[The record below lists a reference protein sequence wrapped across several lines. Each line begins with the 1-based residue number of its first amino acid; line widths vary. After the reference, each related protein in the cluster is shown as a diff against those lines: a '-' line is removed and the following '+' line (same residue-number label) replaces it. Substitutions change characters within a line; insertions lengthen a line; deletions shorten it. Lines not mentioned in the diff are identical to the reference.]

1 MKRLLL
7 NPKWIGWLPL
17 LAVLFGAGV
26 LGAIRENRI
35 VTEPAW
41 IRSYQ
46 AGLSLAQR
54 SHRPLLLSFH
64 TPGCSWC
71 AKMDAETFTDPAVV
85 DLSRNFVC
93 VLIDSE
99 TEMPT
104 VIHYNVTDFP
114 TTLLTD
120 PQGHILSSTAG
131 YVPASELLPSLRKTE
146 QRRF

>member
-1 MKRLLL
+1 LKRLLFHPRL
-7 NPKWIGWLPL
+7 LGWLPL

-35 VTEPAW
+35 VTEPVW
-41 IRSYQ
+41 IHGYQ
-46 AGLSLAQR
+46 AGLKLAQQ

-93 VLIDSE
+93 VIVESDM
-99 TEMPT
+99 EMEA
-104 VIHYNVTDFP
+104 VRHYNVTEFP

-120 PQGHILSSTAG
+120 PEGHILAAATG
-131 YVPASELLPSLRKTE
+131 YAPASALLPSLRRIEK
-146 QRRF
+146 RRF